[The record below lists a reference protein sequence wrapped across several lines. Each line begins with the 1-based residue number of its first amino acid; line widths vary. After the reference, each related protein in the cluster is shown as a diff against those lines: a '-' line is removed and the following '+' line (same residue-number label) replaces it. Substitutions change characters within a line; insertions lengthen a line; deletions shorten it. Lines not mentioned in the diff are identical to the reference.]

1 MIILNL
7 LTKNKKI
14 NAYILVP
21 LYFTGIYIGI
31 FALFSWGN
39 WRLVSNALFGAA
51 IIAVN
56 ISWVS
61 LSRNLKKE
69 RKDQTKKK
77 DLIGMA
83 FLIYSGYNFLI
94 SILITNFI

>member
-1 MIILNL
+1 MNL

-21 LYFTGIYIGI
+21 LYITVIYIGV

-39 WRLVSNALFGAA
+39 WQLVSNALFGAA
-51 IIAVN
+51 IITVN

-69 RKDQTKKK
+69 RKEQTKKK
-77 DLIGMA
+77 DIIGMA
-83 FLIYSGYNFLI
+83 FLLYSGYNFLI
-94 SILITNFI
+94 SLLITNLI

>member
-1 MIILNL
+1 MNL
-7 LTKNKKI
+7 LTKNKKM
-14 NAYILVP
+14 NAYLLVP
-21 LYFTGIYIGI
+21 LYVTVIFIAV

-39 WRLVSNALFGAA
+39 WRFVSNALFGAA

-56 ISWVS
+56 IAWVS

-77 DLIGMA
+77 DIIGVA
-83 FLIYSGYNFLI
+83 FLFYSGYNFLI
-94 SILITNFI
+94 SLLITNFI

>member
-1 MIILNL
+1 LNL
-7 LTKNKKI
+7 LTKNKKT
-14 NAYILVP
+14 NAYILIP
-21 LYFTGIYIGI
+21 LYVTAIYIVI
-31 FALFSWGN
+31 FTLFSWGN

-69 RKDQTKKK
+69 RKDQTKQK
-77 DLIGMA
+77 DIIGMA

-94 SILITNFI
+94 SLFITHFI